1 MESQV
6 IFTRITLEGKESL
19 LHRSMELALSSLF
32 WLKFVGL
39 LEMSLMEALL
49 IWTSALKV
57 ATS

>member
-1 MESQV
+1 M
-6 IFTRITLEGKESL
+6 FTRITLEGKESL